1 MEPFEIALIAL
12 VFIVIIAIP
21 LLKKFIV
28 YQFISLVT
36 VAFIIGSLFNEIFK
50 TSGIDIQSS
59 VLLILLVGGL
69 VYNSIKF
76 YKKNVA

>member
-50 TSGIDIQSS
+50 TSGMDIQSS

>member
-28 YQFISLVT
+28 YQFISLVI

-50 TSGIDIQSS
+50 TSGMDIQSS